1 MNSYPMPDID
11 NGEGLFVDHANSCIW
26 IGDDTTS
33 KVYRISFGN
42 L

>member
-1 MNSYPMPDID
+1 MPDID

-33 KVYRISFGN
+33 KIYRIAFEN